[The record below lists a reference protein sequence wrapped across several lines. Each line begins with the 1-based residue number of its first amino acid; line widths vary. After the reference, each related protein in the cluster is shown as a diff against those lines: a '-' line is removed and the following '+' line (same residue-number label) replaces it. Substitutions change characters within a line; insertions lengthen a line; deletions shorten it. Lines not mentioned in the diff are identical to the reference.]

1 MALTDNLLAY
11 WKLDNNGSGG
21 VSLVDSTGN
30 GNTLTNNGGVAL
42 GDGKINGGSAYSGT
56 GSYLQTGAGFA
67 PLAGEKTYSGW
78 VRFNNTPTGYQFV
91 FMQGGTSDYQS
102 VNPFYIENNGTV
114 TSIFTTLN
122 GGWTNTLLTEIIPTE
137 DTWHHFAT
145 TFNGS
150 VGKLYWNG
158 VEVASSDYTESIPA
172 ADNDFFGL
180 GAYPSTTDWALDGNI
195 DEVGIW
201 NRALSAAEV
210 TALYNG
216 GDGISYPFGF
226 LYFNAAVDGNLA
238 TLENWWQDSGFTT
251 PADALPDNSD
261 SVFITAPV
269 TSGTATCFSAA
280 ITANI
285 GSAVSITANTITLNS
300 GINSGTL
307 VGSVVLNNSASNIGT
322 ITGNATFNAN
332 TYNGINGSVSG
343 DATFRGTEGNSG
355 TVGGAAEFFDTTENS
370 GTVEGNATFR
380 NSSSNSGGVV
390 EGNATIYNPSANP
403 VAGVVMGTETYL
415 WPNGN
420 GLWGGDVWINGD
432 IAFIIPQPSDVR
444 SGVEYGPASAP
455 YTGTYAVMSNK
466 TISISQLLKLP
477 FPINV

>member
-21 VSLVDSTGN
+21 VSLADSTGN

-42 GDGKINGGSAYSGT
+42 GTGKINGGAVFDGSAYLPADNLLSPTNVRTWSAWFKSEVGQAGAWFGIGNT
-56 GSYLQTGAGFA
+56 FSENGRLLTINGDVYYQAPDAVTANSTGASYND
-67 PLAGEKTYSGW
+67 GEWHHAVISSDGTNIRLYVDGTLISEVENSSVGES
-78 VRFNNTPTGYQFV
+78 PTQFRI
-91 FMQGGTSDYQS
+91 G
-102 VNPFYIENNGTV
+102 
-114 TSIFTTLN
+114 N
-122 GGWTNTLLTEIIPTE
+122 GG
-137 DTWHHFAT
+137 
-145 TFNGS
+145 
-150 VGKLYWNG
+150 
-158 VEVASSDYTESIPA
+158 
-172 ADNDFFGL
+172 DFT
-180 GAYPSTTDWALDGNI
+180 AICSI

-201 NRALSAAEV
+201 NRALNSAEV
-210 TALYNG
+210 TSLYNG
-216 GDGISYPFGF
+216 GAGNSYPFPTA

-238 TLENWWQDSGFTT
+238 TLGNWWQDSGFTT
-251 PADALPDNSD
+251 PADALPDNLY

-269 TSGTATCFSAA
+269 TSGTATYLSAT

-322 ITGNATFNAN
+322 ITGAVTL
-332 TYNGINGSVSG
+332 NGSS
-343 DATFRGTEGNSG
+343 FNNGTI
-355 TVGGAAEFFDTTENS
+355 T
-370 GTVEGNATFR
+370 GNATFR

-415 WPNGN
+415 WPNGT

-455 YTGTYAVMSNK
+455 YTGTYSGGAAK
-466 TISISQLLKLP
+466 AISISQLLKLP